1 MKTTPSLSFFFL
13 ENTKTVMGKIV
24 LVSFVLLAVYSLT
37 IVTLIILKKVNH
49 RHIYFNV
56 IYCTSRTESQF
67 VLT

>member
-1 MKTTPSLSFFFL
+1 
-13 ENTKTVMGKIV
+13 MGKIV
-24 LVSFVLLAVYSLT
+24 SVSFVLMAVYSLT

>member
-1 MKTTPSLSFFFL
+1 
-13 ENTKTVMGKIV
+13 MGKIV

-56 IYCTSRTESQF
+56 IYCASRTESQF

>member
-1 MKTTPSLSFFFL
+1 MTPSLSFFFL

-56 IYCTSRTESQF
+56 IYCASRTESQF